1 MASLPDETGAG
12 RDFDA
17 LFAELRSDL
26 GEDNFRNFLVAL
38 SGRKPKEVKY
48 HPETGRKKKQCKMKM
63 DERGWT
69 RYGGYSG
76 DMIGILNDI

>member
-48 HPETGRKKKQCKMKM
+48 HPETGLVKKR

-76 DMIGILNDI
+76 DMIGRLNDI

>member
-48 HPETGRKKKQCKMKM
+48 HPEAGR
-63 DERGWT
+63 
-69 RYGGYSG
+69 
-76 DMIGILNDI
+76 

>member
-1 MASLPDETGAG
+1 MASLPDATGAG

-48 HPETGRKKKQCKMKM
+48 HPDAWRPTEPNAF
-63 DERGWT
+63 ERGM
-69 RYGGYSG
+69 GH
-76 DMIGILNDI
+76 D